1 MPRLSP
7 PTERVAAILRLLAE
21 TDEPLTLS
29 QIARGLA
36 LNVATCQTILESLA
50 ANGFVLRAP
59 ATKAFTLGPALVSIG
74 EAARGAASLYGRA
87 GEHLDRLADEID
99 FGCSLVGLTGH
110 QLTVLYRAGRTDQF
124 PVPGMVEGPFPF
136 VPPFG
141 AGIVAFSDDRV
152 RDRWL
157 ERASHL
163 DEEAPQRMLDLL
175 DTIRRRGW
183 CAWGYGPSTETSLP
197 RFEAILSALG
207 RDTQSTASLQ
217 EFVRLW
223 AFSGTTAYLDDELAR
238 STDLGVTTLAA
249 PTQLPS
255 VPLEIHAH
263 IYRTSMSRRSVEY
276 LARRLLETC
285 NRIRA
290 LADPPPPTRRTVPR
304 HV

>member
-21 TDEPLTLS
+21 TATPLTLS
-29 QIARGLA
+29 EIARRCA

-59 ATKAFTLGPALVSIG
+59 STKAFTLGPALVSIG

-87 GEHLDRLADEID
+87 GEHIDRLADDID
-99 FGCSLVGLTGH
+99 VGCSLVGLTGH
-110 QLTVLYRAGRTDQF
+110 QITVLHRAGRPDQF

-141 AGIVAFSDDRV
+141 AGIVAFSEDGV

-163 DEEAPQRMLDLL
+163 DDGGPERMLDLL

-183 CAWGYGPSTETSLP
+183 CAWGYGPSTETSFP
-197 RFEAILSALG
+197 RFEAILNALG

-223 AFSGTTAYLDDELAR
+223 AFSGTTAYLDDELTRA
-238 STDLGVTTLAA
+238 TDLGVTTLAA
-249 PTQLPS
+249 PTWLPG

-263 IYRTSMSRRSVEY
+263 LYRTSMGRGAVEQ
-276 LARRLLETC
+276 LARRVLETC
-285 NRIRA
+285 DQIGALGDPARSARPGRA
-290 LADPPPPTRRTVPR
+290 RG
-304 HV
+304 